1 MVSASGSNP
10 PADSSQLGGKG
21 ECSLLLL
28 GNSESLTGSAG
39 GLGALSS
46 DLDAPPVTE
55 TSVESHLL
63 HALEIFTESGSTIV
77 GNELGVSSVL
87 DASLSV
93 KEPLGDTVVEGLGED
108 ISDFVH
114 LGLVKLTGT
123 SVEVDVGDLAD
134 EVGESSTNTL
144 DDSKGEHNL
153 DLTVDVSV
161 LHSQNVSELT
171 GLL

>member
-1 MVSASGSNP
+1 M
-10 PADSSQLGGKG
+10 
-21 ECSLLLL
+21 
-28 GNSESLTGSAG
+28 
-39 GLGALSS
+39 
-46 DLDAPPVTE
+46 
-55 TSVESHLL
+55 ESHLL
-63 HALEIFTESGSTIV
+63 HALEIFTESGGTIV

-114 LGLVKLTGT
+114 LGLVELTGT

-161 LHSQNVSELT
+161 LHSENVSELT